1 MQLQPLGWKDPVEK
15 EMATHFSILS
25 GRLPCTEKPG
35 GLQTMCC
42 TEITERLSKQGS
54 KRHKFIS
61 NKNDSNEKH
70 KKKVSINIKTQA
82 FLKVK

>member
-35 GLQTMCC
+35 GLQTMCR

-82 FLKVK
+82 FLKLK